1 MIKKIINYLQN
12 IFLAVTVLFI
22 VSQVIML
29 IIKAFYT
36 TMLLRYTLIPLWTY
50 IVYFSLLVIIAS
62 TNEGDDE
69 S

>member
-1 MIKKIINYLQN
+1 MIKKIINHLQN